1 MKIVYWITGLL
12 AASQLENFAKA
23 VEIPQ
28 DSHFGQ
34 LDSNADAACEVM
46 TLQNEALVR
55 NPEGL
60 KAWANRKGITPKRL
74 AWDVCLNYQM

>member
-46 TLQNEALVR
+46 TLPSEA
-55 NPEGL
+55 
-60 KAWANRKGITPKRL
+60 
-74 AWDVCLNYQM
+74 